1 MPGPEVDESAQE
13 TVEVRR
19 ASWKSDLF
27 LAVGVVLAI
36 VGGCCA
42 LLIVK
47 SLGVGLFGAAV
58 AALGIGSFRMAAPKR
73 KVATA
78 SLERNALVLRGRGMN
93 RRIDATAVTNGFE
106 LTAPRGVVLEVA
118 GGTQI
123 RVPLPERDAVPSP
136 HAVLSTL
143 GVDRARRV
151 LKVEMRGQIGAMVG
165 CLLVFF
171 VTWFV
176 GSMLTAF
183 ASALVPGAIVL
194 LPFGPLAAASVVTA
208 LWYAFLRRQTLV
220 VGRDGVR
227 IEQGLRR
234 RILPFSAIRSVE
246 VDVGQGALGLA
257 LTLTDGTSLAL
268 PFFDASEEALRGIA
282 DRIRAG
288 MSEPPP
294 EARAAALA
302 SLSRG
307 ERTVAAWRRDLAAT
321 FGEASYRSL
330 PLRQEDLE
338 DLVDDPAA
346 PAEQRLGAAFA
357 LFPGAPEATKARLRV
372 AADTTVDPR
381 VRVALLAATEDD
393 EAAQAAAVDALAER

>member
-1 MPGPEVDESAQE
+1 MQGPGVDEGAQE

-19 ASWKSDLF
+19 APWKSDLL

-42 LLIVK
+42 LMIVK

-58 AALGIGSFRMAAPKR
+58 AALGIGCFRLAAPKR

-78 SLERNALVLRGRGMN
+78 SLERNALMLRGNGMN
-93 RRIDATAVTNGFE
+93 HRIDAAAVTNGFE
-106 LTAPRGVVLEVA
+106 LTSPRGVVIELS
-118 GGTQI
+118 GGTQM
-123 RVPLPERDAVPSP
+123 RVPLPARHAAPSP
-136 HAVLSTL
+136 HAVLTAL

-165 CLLVFF
+165 GLLVF
-171 VTWFV
+171 VLAWFA
-176 GSMLTAF
+176 GTMLTMF
-183 ASALVPGAIVL
+183 ASALVPGTLAL
-194 LPFGPLAAASVVTA
+194 LPFGPLVAAPAITA
-208 LWYAFLRRQTLV
+208 LWYAFLRRRTLV

-227 IEQGLRR
+227 IEQGLRT

-246 VDVGQGALGLA
+246 VDIGQGTMGLS
-257 LTLTDGTSLAL
+257 LTLTDGTSLTL

-282 DRIRAG
+282 GRIRVG
-288 MSEPPP
+288 MAEPPP

-307 ERTVAAWRRDLAAT
+307 ERTVAAWRRDLAGA

-338 DLVDDPAA
+338 DLVDDPSA

>member
-1 MPGPEVDESAQE
+1 MQGPDVEE

-19 ASWKSDLF
+19 ASWKRDLF
-27 LAVGVVLAI
+27 LAVGVVLTI

-42 LLIVK
+42 LLLMK

-58 AALGIGSFRMAAPKR
+58 AALGIGLFRMASPKR
-73 KVATA
+73 KAATA
-78 SLERNALVLRGRGMN
+78 SLEQNALVLRGQGMN
-93 RRIDATAVTNGFE
+93 RRIEAAAVTNGFE

-123 RVPLPERDAVPSP
+123 RVPLPERDGVPSP
-136 HAVLSTL
+136 HAVLTAL

-151 LKVEMRGQIGAMVG
+151 LKLEMRGQIGAMVG
-165 CLLVFF
+165 CLMVFF
-171 VTWFV
+171 AVWFV
-176 GSMLTAF
+176 GSLLIIV
-183 ASALVPGAIVL
+183 ASALVPSVL
-194 LPFGPLAAASVVTA
+194 AVLPFAPLAAASVMTA

-234 RILPFSAIRSVE
+234 RILPFSAIRAVE
-246 VDVGQGALGLA
+246 VDRGQGAMGLA
-257 LTLTDGTSLAL
+257 LTLTEGTSLEL

-288 MSEPPP
+288 MTEPPP

-321 FGEASYRSL
+321 FGEASYRSV